1 MSKKSIPDDCMPACV
16 SCAFFMC
23 ELKEDLGF
31 CHRYPP
37 TIIEIEGDYDSC
49 YPVTSRSDWCGEF
62 VRRVN

>member
-1 MSKKSIPDDCMPACV
+1 MPACV

-23 ELKEDLGF
+23 ELIEDVGF

-62 VRRVN
+62 IRRVN